1 MKYLK
6 SGKYI
11 INKGVPDVF
20 LTSQTASQTTSQNYK
35 VCDMDFIV
43 YFHHNFFLHQIFVI
57 NIM

>member
-6 SGKYI
+6 KGKYI
-11 INKGVPDVF
+11 INKGILGVF

-43 YFHHNFFLHQIFVI
+43 YFHHNFF
-57 NIM
+57 